1 MSHCS
6 PAFSRHLRYHLSMK
20 DLHQEITSTI
30 LALAKQEAD
39 SSSIKK
45 THPIQ
50 RPISSLY
57 LKDQFLGLFYHQH
70 QTNAAFR
77 NYCQCDQLHVPLECH
92 EIEAI
97 PALATDAFKI
107 SPNPT
112 SLATDKITT
121 TFLTSGT
128 TTETKGSHHFS
139 SLGINTYD
147 TSIIAGWKH
156 CQLPK
161 LHQTLILTPS
171 ETEAPHSS
179 LSHMMET
186 IKRELAPSA
195 TFILSD
201 GKLDHQAIINSA
213 KNGSPLTLLGTA
225 LAFLQLF
232 DILETLPPIHLP
244 PGSWALETGGYK
256 GTKRSFTKDQLYQKF
271 QTHLGIS
278 ADQIW
283 NEYSM
288 TELSSQFYTRGIGNP
303 HIAPPWTRIKV
314 INPETDLPVI
324 PGEIGYLVIYD
335 LANIDS
341 VMGIRTQDLA
351 IFHDSQSFTLIGRDP
366 SALPRGCSRSL

>member
-1 MSHCS
+1 MST
-6 PAFSRHLRYHLSMK
+6 K
-20 DLHQEITSTI
+20 DLHQEITATI
-30 LALAKQEAD
+30 IALAKQKVD
-39 SSSIKK
+39 SSPIRS
-45 THPIQ
+45 THPK
-50 RPISSLY
+50 PSLC
-57 LKDQFLGLFYHQH
+57 LKDQFLGLFYYQH
-70 QTNAAFR
+70 QENVAFR
-77 NYCQCDQLHVPLECH
+77 NYCECDQRHISVSLEYK

-97 PALATDAFKI
+97 PTLPTDAFKI

-112 SLATDKITT
+112 SLATDEITT

-139 SLGINTYD
+139 SSGISTYD

-161 LHQTLILTPS
+161 LHRTLILTPP

-186 IKRELAPSA
+186 IKRELAPTA

-201 GKLDHQAIINSA
+201 GKLDHQAIINCA
-213 KNGSPLTLLGTA
+213 KDGTPLTLLGTA

-232 DILETLPPIHLP
+232 DTLQTLPPIQLP

-303 HIAPPWTRIKV
+303 HTAPPWTRIKV
-314 INPETDLPVI
+314 INPETNLPVI